1 MEELLETFALDWVVA
16 LVGTLLAAAWTF
28 FKSRD
33 LYEEIRQQRY
43 FVAVEALEAG
53 VEKTY
58 RVYVQALK
66 EAKADGKLT
75 PDERAVARQ
84 KAVAYAQEFGCTRG
98 IDVIEEL
105 GREYIPVL
113 ISKIVRMLKGR
124 GAQKKA

>member
-1 MEELLETFALDWVVA
+1 MEELVEQFALDWVMGLVA
-16 LVGTLLAAAWTF
+16 TIVAAAWTF

-33 LYEEIRQQRY
+33 LYQRMKQEKY
-43 FVAVEALEAG
+43 FAAVQAPEAG

-58 RVYVQALK
+58 RVYVEALK

-75 PDERAVARQ
+75 PEEKATARQ
-84 KAVAYAQEFGCTRG
+84 KALAYAQEFGRTRG

-113 ISKIVRMLKGR
+113 ISKIVRLLKGR
-124 GAQKKA
+124 AEPKKA

>member
-1 MEELLETFALDWVVA
+1 MEELVEQFALDWVVA
-16 LVGTLLAAAWTF
+16 LVAAIVGAAWTF

-33 LYEEIRQQRY
+33 VYQRMKQEKY
-43 FVAVEALEAG
+43 FAAVEALEAG

-58 RVYVQALK
+58 RVYVEALK

-75 PDERAVARQ
+75 PEEKATARR
-84 KAVAYAQEFGCTRG
+84 KAVAYAQEFGRTRG

-113 ISKIVRMLKGR
+113 ISKIVRLLKGR
-124 GAQKKA
+124 AEPKKA

>member
-1 MEELLETFALDWVVA
+1 VEELVEQFALDWVVA
-16 LVGTLLAAAWTF
+16 LVATIVGAAWTF

-33 LYEEIRQQRY
+33 LYQRIKQEKY
-43 FVAVEALEAG
+43 FAAVEALEAG

-75 PDERAVARQ
+75 PEEKATARQ
-84 KAVAYAQEFGCTRG
+84 KAVAYAQEFGRTHG

-113 ISKIVRMLKGR
+113 ISKIVRLLKGR
-124 GAQKKA
+124 AEPKKA

>member
-16 LVGTLLAAAWTF
+16 LVGTIVALAWTF

-33 LYEEIRQQRY
+33 LYQEMKGQKY
-43 FVAVEALEAG
+43 FAAIEALQAG

-66 EAKADGKLT
+66 EAKADGKLS
-75 PDERAVARQ
+75 PEEKAAARQ
-84 KAVAYAQEFGCTRG
+84 KAVAYAQEFGRTRG
-98 IDVIEEL
+98 IDVIEQL

-113 ISKIVRMLKGR
+113 ISKIVRLLKGNV
-124 GAQKKA
+124 QPKKA

>member
-33 LYEEIRQQRY
+33 LYEKIRQQRY

-75 PDERAVARQ
+75 PDERAAARQ

-124 GAQKKA
+124 GPQKKA